1 MTVSLIT
8 TCYNRAASIE
18 RTIQSV
24 ISQDY
29 NDIEYIVIDGGSTD
43 GSKDIINRY
52 SEHITHIVSEP
63 DNGMYQAINKGIR
76 LATGDVI
83 GLLHSDDVF
92 YSDDAISM
100 IADIFVRSRTEI
112 VYGNGIF
119 VTPDNPSKTVR
130 NWIGGKYNRKNVKRG
145 WLPLHPT
152 VYVERKVYERCG
164 LYDESYKIAADSDM
178 LVRILYDNRFNV
190 HYLNEYI
197 VRMQMGGLSTSP
209 KLQIHKWKEDIRM
222 YRSHGFNPYISL
234 TGKVLSKVKQL
245 NLMKLFTLNF

>member
-1 MTVSLIT
+1 MIISLIT
-8 TCYNRAASIE
+8 TCYNRVSTVE

-29 NDIEYIVIDGGSTD
+29 SDIEYILIDGASKD
-43 GSKDIINRY
+43 GSMDIINRY
-52 SEHITHIVSEP
+52 SGHISHVVSES

-92 YSDDAISM
+92 YS
-100 IADIFVRSRTEI
+100 ADVLSNVAEAFSRNKADI

-119 VTPDNPSKTVR
+119 VSPDNPHKIVR
-130 NWIGGKYNRKNVKRG
+130 NWIGGEYKKENVKRG

-152 VYVERKVYERCG
+152 VYVKRKVYEQCG

-178 LVRILYDNRFNV
+178 LVRILYYYQFNV
-190 HYLNEYI
+190 SYLNRYI
-197 VRMQMGGLSTSP
+197 VRMQMGGLSTSL
-209 KLQIHKWKEDIRM
+209 KSQFYKWKEDIRM
-222 YRSHGFNPYISL
+222 YRSHGFNPYVSL
-234 TGKVLSKVKQL
+234 TRKIFSKVKQL
-245 NLMKLFTLNF
+245 DF